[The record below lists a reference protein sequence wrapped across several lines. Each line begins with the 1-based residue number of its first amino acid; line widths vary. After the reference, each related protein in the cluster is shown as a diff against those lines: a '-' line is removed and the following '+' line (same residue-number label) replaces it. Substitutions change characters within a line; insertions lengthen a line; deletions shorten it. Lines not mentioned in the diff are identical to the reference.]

1 MIKNNLSMIKK
12 EFEVYSYEEAV
23 KAATDLGFS
32 VTRNKTAS
40 WKNAG
45 SPIGDAALKNF
56 INDQLAKEKLTN
68 VPGVGFMVVVANGSK
83 DTRERPYTY
92 ENVVTDGRMNT
103 ERTFEVRRV
112 DNGELVVSLA
122 GEGATKEAAVKAAK
136 EIMADVKTDLD
147 IEVVYRVKDG
157 KSIVGHLKYTPS
169 VNAQKGRYI
178 FLGNELAGFE
188 G

>member
-1 MIKNNLSMIKK
+1 MVKK

-23 KAATDLGFS
+23 AAAEAEGFK

-45 SPIGDAALKNF
+45 SPISDKDLKAF
-56 INDQLAKEKLTN
+56 VVDQMNKEKLTG
-68 VPGVGFMVVVANGSK
+68 VPGVGFIVVVASGSK

-92 ENVVTDGRMNT
+92 ENVVTEGRMAT

-122 GEGATKEAAVKAAK
+122 GEGATKDAAIKAAK
-136 EIMADVKTDLD
+136 EAMLNVKADMD

-157 KSIVGHLKYTPS
+157 KNVIGHLKYVPS
-169 VNAQKGRYI
+169 INAEKGRYI
-178 FLGNELAGFE
+178 FLGNEVATF
-188 G
+188 

>member
-1 MIKNNLSMIKK
+1 MFNVKRIIMIKK

-23 KAATDLGFS
+23 AAAEAEGYK

-45 SPIGDAALKNF
+45 SPISDKDLKAF
-56 INDQLAKEKLTN
+56 TVEQMTKEKLTN
-68 VPGVGFMVVVANGSK
+68 VPGVGFIVVVAAGSK

-92 ENVVTDGRMNT
+92 ENVVTDGRMAT
-103 ERTFEVRRV
+103 ERTYEVRRV

-122 GEGATKEAAVKAAK
+122 GEGATKDAAVKAAK
-136 EIMADVKTDLD
+136 EIMSDVKTDLD

-157 KSIVGHLKYTPS
+157 KNIVGHLKYTPS
-169 VNAQKGRYI
+169 VNAEKGRYI
-178 FLGNELAGFE
+178 FLGNEVAQF
-188 G
+188 

>member
-1 MIKNNLSMIKK
+1 MVKK

-23 KAATDLGFS
+23 AAAEAEGFK

-45 SPIGDAALKNF
+45 SPISDKDLKAF
-56 INDQLAKEKLTN
+56 TVDQMNKEKLTGI
-68 VPGVGFMVVVANGSK
+68 PGVGFIVVVASGSK
-83 DTRERPYTY
+83 DTRERPYAY
-92 ENVVTDGRMNT
+92 ENVVTEGRMAT

-122 GEGATKEAAVKAAK
+122 GEGATKDAAIKAAK
-136 EIMADVKTDLD
+136 EAMSEVKADMD

-157 KSIVGHLKYTPS
+157 KNVIGHLKYVPS
-169 VNAQKGRYI
+169 VNAEKGRYI
-178 FLGNELAGFE
+178 FLGNEVATF
-188 G
+188 

>member
-1 MIKNNLSMIKK
+1 MVKK

-23 KAATDLGFS
+23 AAAEAEGFK

-45 SPIGDAALKNF
+45 SPISDKDLKAF
-56 INDQLAKEKLTN
+56 VVDQMNKEKLTG
-68 VPGVGFMVVVANGSK
+68 VPGVGFIVVVASGSK

-92 ENVVTDGRMNT
+92 ENVVTEGRMAT

-122 GEGATKEAAVKAAK
+122 GEGATKDAAIKAAK
-136 EIMADVKTDLD
+136 EAMLDVKADMD

-157 KSIVGHLKYTPS
+157 KNVIGHLKYVPS
-169 VNAQKGRYI
+169 INAEKGRYI
-178 FLGNELAGFE
+178 FLGNEIATF
-188 G
+188 

>member
-1 MIKNNLSMIKK
+1 MVKK

-23 KAATDLGFS
+23 AAAEAEGFK

-45 SPIGDAALKNF
+45 SPISDKDLKAF
-56 INDQLAKEKLTN
+56 VVDQMNKEKLTG
-68 VPGVGFMVVVANGSK
+68 VPGVGFIVVVASGSK

-92 ENVVTDGRMNT
+92 ENVVTAGRMAT

-112 DNGELVVSLA
+112 DNGDLVVSLA
-122 GEGATKEAAVKAAK
+122 GEGATKDAAIKAAK
-136 EIMADVKTDLD
+136 EAMLDVKADMD

-157 KSIVGHLKYTPS
+157 KNVIGHLKYVPS
-169 VNAQKGRYI
+169 INAEKGRYI
-178 FLGNELAGFE
+178 FLGNEVATF
-188 G
+188 